1 MRMKINGG
9 RVLSNP
15 LSFAFS
21 MQELGGTAIQKYNA
35 ISKAF
40 SPDRS
45 LTPAIY
51 KPQLVV
57 NDIDGKIT
65 TGDYAY
71 AMRNVSWKVTE
82 TDSAGKAVTLTKGT
96 DYTLK
101 DGNAI
106 WIMRNVPLGSLLS
119 LDFHGEYY
127 NATRNETSD
136 FNWHKDLVSNEETP
150 SNIELEL
157 RCPPKMNFSP
167 FKNYGNNGQFH
178 IEAAI
183 RNGGK
188 VLDAAFSVFKWQ
200 VFDKTAANWVDI
212 DPNDNL
218 WYVSGKDSGTI
229 IINVPYLQKVL
240 LRVEGY
246 STTDPT
252 QKVSASTLL
261 RRWYGQWDDRYEF
274 AYSQFITV
282 GTTKTKA
289 IAIITNRQG
298 DVTNALQYFDVQLF
312 YRENALAKW
321 ENLGCGTEFEI
332 DREKME
338 GEHQIG
344 GCTREL
350 SCLLPIK
357 TETGKI
363 LCDPTGKPFVAQFP
377 TSEIEDE

>member
-1 MRMKINGG
+1 MRMKITGG
-9 RVLSNP
+9 RVIHNP

-21 MQELGGTAIQKYNA
+21 MQELGGTAIQKYNV

-57 NDIDGKIT
+57 NDPDGKIT

-71 AMRNVSWKVTE
+71 AMRNVSWTVKE
-82 TDSAGKAVTLTKGT
+82 TDSTGKEVKLTSGT
-96 DYTLK
+96 DYAVK

-106 WIMRNVPLGSLLS
+106 WIMRNVPLGDLLS

-127 NATRNETSD
+127 NSSRDETSD
-136 FNWHKDLVSNEETP
+136 FNWHKDLLTNNETSSNVE
-150 SNIELEL
+150 IEL

-167 FKNYGNNGQFH
+167 FKNYGTEGQFH
-178 IEAAI
+178 IEAVLH
-183 RNGGK
+183 NGSK
-188 VLDAAFSVFKWQ
+188 ILDSSFSVFKWQ
-200 VFDKTAANWVDI
+200 MFDKSKNDWIEI
-212 DPNDNL
+212 DPDDNL
-218 WYVSGKDSGTI
+218 WYVSGKDTGI
-229 IINVPYLQKVL
+229 IVINVNYLQKVL

-246 STTDPT
+246 STINPT
-252 QKVSASTLL
+252 QKVSKSTLL

-274 AYSQFITV
+274 AYSQFITA

-289 IAIITNRQG
+289 VATITNRQG
-298 DVTNALQYFDVQLF
+298 DFTNALQYFDVQMF

-363 LCDPTGKPFVAQFP
+363 LCDPSGRPFVAQFP

>member
-1 MRMKINGG
+1 
-9 RVLSNP
+9 
-15 LSFAFS
+15 
-21 MQELGGTAIQKYNA
+21 
-35 ISKAF
+35 
-40 SPDRS
+40 
-45 LTPAIY
+45 
-51 KPQLVV
+51 
-57 NDIDGKIT
+57 
-65 TGDYAY
+65 
-71 AMRNVSWKVTE
+71 
-82 TDSAGKAVTLTKGT
+82 
-96 DYTLK
+96 
-101 DGNAI
+101 
-106 WIMRNVPLGSLLS
+106 MRNVPLGDLLS
-119 LDFHGEYY
+119 LNFHGEYY

-136 FNWHKDLVSNEETP
+136 FNWHKDLLSNEETP

-178 IEAAI
+178 IEAVI

-312 YRENALAKW
+312 LCVR
-321 ENLGCGTEFEI
+321 
-332 DREKME
+332 
-338 GEHQIG
+338 
-344 GCTREL
+344 TRWQNGRISDAVRSSRLTARRWKASIRSEAAQESL